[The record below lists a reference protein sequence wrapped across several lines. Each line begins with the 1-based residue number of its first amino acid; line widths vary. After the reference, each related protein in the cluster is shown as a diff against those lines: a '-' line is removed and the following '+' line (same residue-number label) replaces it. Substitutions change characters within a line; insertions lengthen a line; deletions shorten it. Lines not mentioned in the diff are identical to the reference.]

1 MIYLDNGATTLH
13 KPKAVR
19 LAVNR
24 ALLRCANPGRGGYP
38 AAMEAA
44 EAVFR
49 CRNLAGE
56 LFDCPPERVVFTM
69 NCTHGLNMAIRTLVH
84 PGGPGCD
91 FRF

>member
-13 KPKAVR
+13 KPQAVR
-19 LAVNR
+19 AAVNR
-24 ALLRCANPGRGGYP
+24 ALLSCANPGRGGYP

-49 CRNLAGE
+49 CRSLAGT

-69 NCTHGLNMAIRTLVH
+69 NCTHGLSLI
-84 PGGPGCD
+84 PI
-91 FRF
+91 